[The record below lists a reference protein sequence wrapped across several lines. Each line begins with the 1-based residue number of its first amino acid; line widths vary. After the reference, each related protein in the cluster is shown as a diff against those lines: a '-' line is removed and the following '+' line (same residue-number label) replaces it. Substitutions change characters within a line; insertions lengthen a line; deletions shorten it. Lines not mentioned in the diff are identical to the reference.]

1 MSQSL
6 NNGLN
11 NQSPTPRQAVVL
23 ARASMLADALKSR
36 ARNLT
41 PAPMAR
47 ERFGR
52 MLTPGLAGGRRLELN
67 SRFGRLLAVSF
78 VAIVIVPT
86 LLTAFYFAFIAA
98 DRYVSEARFAVRSGD
113 RSALD
118 VLAGG
123 TELGKLSQA
132 QDTLIVTEYIKSRAL
147 VEALQNDLNLKAL
160 YSRGEADYLS
170 AVAPDASIED
180 LVSYWRWRASTS
192 VEMPSGIITLQVSA
206 FSPQDAQTLARAV
219 VARSEALVNQM
230 SERANS
236 DELKQAEAEFAR
248 AEQKLKDIYGA
259 MRDLRNQEGVLDP
272 GMTAEAL
279 TELLTEL
286 RKARLQIEGDLI
298 VARKTLSEESPV
310 VRQLKAKLD
319 AIDQQIAKITAQLTA
334 SGEGADAVS
343 DQMGAFEDMELK
355 RQVAQDQYAAA
366 ALALENARIAA
377 DRQRIYLS
385 TFVQPEL
392 AQDALY
398 PLRLWTTLA
407 VALGLLAIWT
417 AFAALARFAR
427 NSTA

>member
-6 NNGLN
+6 NDGLN
-11 NQSPTPRQAVVL
+11 NHGPTPRQAVVL
-23 ARASMLADALKSR
+23 ARASVLADALKAR
-36 ARNLT
+36 ARTLA

-52 MLTPGLAGGRRLELN
+52 LLAPGLAAGPRLEFT
-67 SRFGRLLAVSF
+67 SRFGRLLAISF
-78 VAIVIVPT
+78 LAIVVVPT
-86 LLTAFYFAFIAA
+86 VLTAIYFAFIAT

-132 QDTLIVTEYIKSRAL
+132 QDTLIVTEYVKSRAL
-147 VEALQNDLNLKAL
+147 VEALQNDLNLKAI
-160 YSRGEADYLS
+160 YSRDDVDYLS
-170 AVAPDASIED
+170 SIGGDASIED
-180 LVSYWRWRASTS
+180 LVSYWNWRTSTS

-206 FSPQDAQTLARAV
+206 FTPEDAQTLARAV

-259 MRDLRNQEGVLDP
+259 MRDLRNREGVLDP
-272 GMTAEAL
+272 GMNAEAL
-279 TELLTEL
+279 NELLTEL
-286 RKARLQIEGDLI
+286 RKTRLQIEGDLI
-298 VARKTLSEESPV
+298 VARETLREDSPV
-310 VRQLKAKLD
+310 VRQLKAKLE
-319 AIDQQIAKITAQLTA
+319 AIDSQIAKITAQLTA
-334 SGEGADAVS
+334 TTGDEGAVS

-392 AQDALY
+392 AQEALY

-407 VALGLLAIWT
+407 VALGLLVIWT
-417 AFAALARFAR
+417 AFAGLARFAR

>member
-6 NNGLN
+6 NDGLN
-11 NQSPTPRQAVVL
+11 NHGPTPRQAVVL
-23 ARASMLADALKSR
+23 ARASVLADALKAR
-36 ARNLT
+36 ARTLA

-52 MLTPGLAGGRRLELN
+52 LLAPGLAAGPRLEFT
-67 SRFGRLLAVSF
+67 SRFGRLLAISF
-78 VAIVIVPT
+78 LAIVVVPT
-86 LLTAFYFAFIAA
+86 VLTAIYFAFIAT

-132 QDTLIVTEYIKSRAL
+132 QDTLIVTEYVKSRAL
-147 VEALQNDLNLKAL
+147 VEALQNDLNLKAI
-160 YSRGEADYLS
+160 YSRDDVDYLS
-170 AVAPDASIED
+170 SIGGDASIED
-180 LVSYWRWRASTS
+180 LVSYWNWRTSTS

-206 FSPQDAQTLARAV
+206 FTPEDAQTLARAV

-259 MRDLRNQEGVLDP
+259 MRDLRNREGVLDP
-272 GMTAEAL
+272 GMNAEAL
-279 TELLTEL
+279 NELLTEL
-286 RKARLQIEGDLI
+286 RKTRLQIEGDLI
-298 VARKTLSEESPV
+298 VARETLREDSPV
-310 VRQLKAKLD
+310 VRQLKAKLE
-319 AIDQQIAKITAQLTA
+319 AIDSQIAKITAQLTA
-334 SGEGADAVS
+334 TTGDEGAVS

-392 AQDALY
+392 AQEALY

-407 VALGLLAIWT
+407 VALGLLVIWT
-417 AFAALARFAR
+417 AFAGLAQFAR

>member
-1 MSQSL
+1 
-6 NNGLN
+6 
-11 NQSPTPRQAVVL
+11 VV
-23 ARASMLADALKSR
+23 
-36 ARNLT
+36 
-41 PAPMAR
+41 
-47 ERFGR
+47 
-52 MLTPGLAGGRRLELN
+52 
-67 SRFGRLLAVSF
+67 
-78 VAIVIVPT
+78 VPT
-86 LLTAFYFAFIAA
+86 VLTAIYFAFIAT

-132 QDTLIVTEYIKSRAL
+132 QDTLIVTEYVKSRAL
-147 VEALQNDLNLKAL
+147 VEALQNDLNLKAI
-160 YSRGEADYLS
+160 YSRDDVDYLS
-170 AVAPDASIED
+170 SIGGDASIED
-180 LVSYWRWRASTS
+180 LVSYWNWRTSTS

-206 FSPQDAQTLARAV
+206 FTPEDAQTLARAV

-259 MRDLRNQEGVLDP
+259 MRDLRNREGVLDP
-272 GMTAEAL
+272 GMNAEAL
-279 TELLTEL
+279 NELLTEL
-286 RKARLQIEGDLI
+286 RKTRLQIEGDLI
-298 VARKTLSEESPV
+298 VARETLREDSPV
-310 VRQLKAKLD
+310 VRQLKAKLE
-319 AIDQQIAKITAQLTA
+319 AIDSQIAKITAQLTA
-334 SGEGADAVS
+334 TTGDEGAVS

-392 AQDALY
+392 AQEALY

-407 VALGLLAIWT
+407 VALGLLVIWT
-417 AFAALARFAR
+417 AFAGLARFAR

>member
-1 MSQSL
+1 MSQQSL
-6 NNGLN
+6 KDSL
-11 NQSPTPRQAVVL
+11 PTPRQAVVL
-23 ARASMLADALKSR
+23 SRAALLADALKTR

-41 PAPMAR
+41 PTPLAR

-52 MLTPGLAGGRRLELN
+52 MLAPGRAPGLGLELN
-67 SRFGRLLAVSF
+67 SRFGRLLAISF

-86 LLTAFYFAFIAA
+86 LLTALYYAFIAS
-98 DRYVSEARFAVRSGD
+98 DRFVSEARFAVRSGD

-118 VLAGG
+118 MLAGG
-123 TELGKLSQA
+123 TDLGKLAQA

-147 VEALQNDLNLKAL
+147 VEALQKDLDLKAI
-160 YSRGEADYLS
+160 YTRDQADYFSS
-170 AVAPDASIED
+170 ASGEDSIED
-180 LVSYWRWRASTS
+180 LVSYWRWRANTS

-206 FSPQDAQTLARAV
+206 FTPEDAQALARAV

-259 MRDLRNQEGVLDP
+259 MRDLRNREGVLDP
-272 GMTAEAL
+272 TMNAEAL
-279 TELLTEL
+279 NELLTEL
-286 RKARLQIEGDLI
+286 RKSRLQIEGDLI
-298 VARKTLSEESPV
+298 VARETMQENSPV
-310 VRQLKAKLD
+310 VRQLKAKLA
-319 AIDQQIAKITAQLTA
+319 AIDGQIAKLTDQLTA
-334 SGEGADAVS
+334 SSGGGSDAVS
-343 DQMGAFEDMELK
+343 EQMGAFEDMELK

-392 AQDALY
+392 AQEALY
-398 PLRLWTTLA
+398 PLRLWTTLG
-407 VALGLLAIWT
+407 VALALLAIWT
-417 AFAALARFAR
+417 AFAGLARFAR

>member
-1 MSQSL
+1 MSQQSL
-6 NNGLN
+6 KDSL
-11 NQSPTPRQAVVL
+11 PTPRQAVVL
-23 ARASMLADALKSR
+23 SRAALLADALKTR

-41 PAPMAR
+41 PAPLAR

-52 MLTPGLAGGRRLELN
+52 MLAPGRAPGLGLELN
-67 SRFGRLLAVSF
+67 SRFGRLLAISF

-86 LLTAFYFAFIAA
+86 LLTALYYAFIAS
-98 DRYVSEARFAVRSGD
+98 DRFVSEARFAVRSGD

-118 VLAGG
+118 MLAGG
-123 TELGKLSQA
+123 TDLGKLAQA

-147 VEALQNDLNLKAL
+147 VEALQKDLDLKAI
-160 YSRGEADYLS
+160 YTRDQADYFSS
-170 AVAPDASIED
+170 ASGEDSIED
-180 LVSYWRWRASTS
+180 LVSYWRWRANTS

-206 FSPQDAQTLARAV
+206 FTPEDAQTLARAV

-259 MRDLRNQEGVLDP
+259 MRDLRNREGVLDP
-272 GMTAEAL
+272 TMNAEAL
-279 TELLTEL
+279 NELLTEL
-286 RKARLQIEGDLI
+286 RKSRLQIEGDLI
-298 VARKTLSEESPV
+298 VARETMQENSPV
-310 VRQLKAKLD
+310 VRQLKAKLA
-319 AIDQQIAKITAQLTA
+319 AIDEQIAKLTDQLTA
-334 SGEGADAVS
+334 SSGGGSDAVS
-343 DQMGAFEDMELK
+343 EQMGAFEDMELK

-392 AQDALY
+392 AQEALY
-398 PLRLWTTLA
+398 PLRLWTTLG
-407 VALGLLAIWT
+407 VALALLAIWT
-417 AFAALARFAR
+417 AFAGLARFAR